1 MPRGF
6 LLLDVD
12 GPLNPYAAKPSRR
25 PDGYATFRLTDDG
38 RWLRGRE
45 GRRRKGIRVWLN
57 PGHGTALLR
66 VAAEA
71 DLALVWATTWEDE
84 ANTRIGPEI
93 GLPPLPVITFPD
105 RDPVTGWRRDGR
117 WKWAAV
123 AEYTA
128 GRPLAWFDDEF
139 ERRGAGA
146 ARAGFERDRDGAGT
160 LLCHVD
166 PREGLLPQHF
176 DAVRR
181 WAGLPASAVSG
192 VGSA

>member
-117 WKWAAV
+117 WKWALGPPCACRGP
-123 AEYTA
+123 A
-128 GRPLAWFDDEF
+128 GRARSGTGPRRRAYGTRTPGKADRPSLTSRQLELAFV
-139 ERRGAGA
+139 
-146 ARAGFERDRDGAGT
+146 
-160 LLCHVD
+160 C
-166 PREGLLPQHF
+166 
-176 DAVRR
+176 
-181 WAGLPASAVSG
+181 
-192 VGSA
+192 